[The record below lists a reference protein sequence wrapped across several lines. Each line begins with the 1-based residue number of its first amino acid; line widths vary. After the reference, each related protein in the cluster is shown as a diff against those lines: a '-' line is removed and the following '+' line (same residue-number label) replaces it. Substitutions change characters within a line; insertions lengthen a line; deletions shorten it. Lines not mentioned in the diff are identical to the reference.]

1 MENTTVTAQPQPHVI
16 HYSVDDEP
24 QETTER
30 TLTPVQIMQNA
41 GIDPATHYLVEL
53 VGNTRKSYK
62 DEPSATIHMHEH
74 QKFATQFTGEVPV
87 S

>member
-1 MENTTVTAQPQPHVI
+1 MDAATQPSPHII

-24 QETTER
+24 QETTEHA
-30 TLTPVQIMQNA
+30 LTPIQIMQRA
-41 GIDPATHYLVEL
+41 GIDPSTHYLVEL
-53 VGNTRKSYK
+53 VGNARKSYK
-62 DEPSATIHMHEH
+62 DAPSEPIHMHEH